1 MAHEILVERLLR
13 STVLSFPWMRTLKE
27 AMVEEIIDIYQ
38 ISHEKISDDQE
49 TIKQEKTQQINP
61 TLRSCARNQIVG
73 SSLKVPTHAFA
84 QELYARLTKP
94 TNKAKIYTNKNK
106 ITTISQTAHK
116 CNRLNPVCVPK
127 QQTGPTSP
135 VIKMPKM
142 QDRK

>member
-73 SSLKVPTHAFA
+73 SSLKGFFGVYDGQGGSKAAEYVVKNMHSNVFDLCITTRGNLIS
-84 QELYARLTKP
+84 ERLKRLH
-94 TNKAKIYTNKNK
+94 K
-106 ITTISQTAHK
+106 ITIQ
-116 CNRLNPVCVPK
+116 
-127 QQTGPTSP
+127 
-135 VIKMPKM
+135 VIL
-142 QDRK
+142 RFIIIR